1 MKSRAGRAALALTLV
16 AGAAQALAAD
26 CRPDPLPGR
35 DLYVRGTPTGW
46 RAEDEMA
53 MRWQCDHWEWVGALH
68 GEHLVKIGDED
79 WSPDAD
85 LGVAPG
91 TPALASGTSA
101 PTVRKGEAATHRF
114 DGMAR
119 VALTPAATP
128 GGASTLAITDLPAD
142 TPRAAAAAS
151 AVTDPVALSVA
162 FDSQKAADK
171 SPYGAVTTGTDV
183 SVALAALPGVEQ
195 ATLVVEKRRLE
206 GDQTTLAYTELA
218 RVPLARTPAGADGR
232 ERWRGDFRFDAPAVH
247 GYWFELRIGGR
258 IFVFENNATPI
269 YWTRERGAGGAGVV
283 AEVPRSAS
291 RIRRFRQTVYAP
303 YAVPGW
309 ARDAVY
315 YYIFP
320 ERFRNGDARND
331 PRPGV
336 DRFHDKAVEFHANW
350 NDKPWRPHTGDGSDD
365 EYSNDFFGGD
375 IAGII
380 QKLDYIRSV
389 GANTLYITPMFT
401 AASNHKYDTADW
413 KHIDPH
419 FGTNADFARLCREA
433 ARRGIR
439 VLPDASLNHSGA
451 DSLYFDRFGT
461 RGGHGAFEGGRIN
474 PASPWA
480 SWYTFDASQA
490 EPDKQYKG
498 WMGVSEL
505 PELDKADPSYRAF
518 AYGAPDSVTR
528 TWLRAGAAGWR
539 MDVAPWVPDD
549 FWRGWRTAVK
559 ETKPDALAVSET
571 WWDASKFFLGD
582 EFDSTMDYIFR
593 NAVLDYANGG
603 DARLMV
609 ANLEE
614 MREAYP
620 PQTFA
625 ALMNLLS
632 THDTARSLHVLG
644 DVDGKSTPAEVALAK
659 QKLRLAVFFQ
669 MTYPGSPTIYYGDE
683 VGLTGSDD
691 PYNRGTYPWADRGG
705 HPDEAMLADFRRLTR
720 LRRDLPVLRHGT
732 LLAPLYV
739 DEHVVALARHDAGAW
754 AITATNNSDAPRTLE
769 IALPVDAPA
778 TGWTNALAKVPVR
791 IDTVTRTVSLVVPPR
806 FGVVMCAGANASRG
820 GVRQRIPAAS
830 PN

>member
-1 MKSRAGRAALALTLV
+1 MIVRLAGPALALTLV
-16 AGAAQALAAD
+16 AGAAQASAAD

-46 RAEDEMA
+46 RAEDEFA
-53 MRWQCDHWEWVGALH
+53 MRWQCDHWEVVGELH
-68 GEHLVKIGDED
+68 GDQSFKIGDED
-79 WSPDAD
+79 WSLDAD
-85 LGVAPG
+85 LGVAPNS
-91 TPALASGTSA
+91 PALASGAAVTTA
-101 PTVRKGEAATHRF
+101 RKGEAARHHF
-114 DGMAR
+114 DGMSR
-119 VALTPAATP
+119 ISLTPA
-128 GGASTLAITDLPAD
+128 GDGAYTLSITDLPAD
-142 TPRAAAAAS
+142 APRPAAPAS
-151 AVTDPVALSVA
+151 AITDPVALSVA
-162 FDSQKAADK
+162 FDSRDVADK
-171 SPYGAVTTGTDV
+171 TPFGAVATGSDIAF
-183 SVALAALPGVEQ
+183 ALSALPGVEQ
-195 ATLVVEKRRLE
+195 VTLVIEKRRLE
-206 GDQTTLAYTELA
+206 GDQTTLDYTELA

-232 ERWRGDFRFDAPAVH
+232 ERWRGHFRFDAPAVH
-247 GYWFELRIGGR
+247 GYWFELKIGGR
-258 IFVFENNATPI
+258 TLVFENNATAI

-283 AEVPRSAS
+283 AEMPHSTQ
-291 RIRRFRQTVYAP
+291 RIRRYRQTVYAP
-303 YAVPGW
+303 YTVPAW
-309 ARDAVY
+309 AKDAVY

-320 ERFRNGDARND
+320 ERFRNGDPRND
-331 PRPGV
+331 PKPGV
-336 DRFHDKAVEFHANW
+336 DKFHDKTVEFHANW

-380 QKLDYIRSV
+380 QKLDYIKSV

-419 FGTNADFARLCREA
+419 FGTNEDFARLCREA

-461 RGGHGAFEGGRIN
+461 RGGHGAFEGGKID
-474 PASPWA
+474 PSSPWA
-480 SWYTFDASQA
+480 SWYTFDASQKD
-490 EPDKQYKG
+490 PDKQYKG
-498 WMGVSEL
+498 WLGVSEL
-505 PELDKADPSYRAF
+505 PELNKADPSYRAF
-518 AYGAPDSVTR
+518 AFGAPDSVTR

-549 FWRGWRTAVK
+549 FWREWRAVVK
-559 ETKPDALAVSET
+559 QTKPDALTVSET

-603 DARLMV
+603 DAALMV
-609 ANLEE
+609 ANLEQI
-614 MREAYP
+614 REAYP

-644 DVDGKSTPAEVALAK
+644 DVDGKSTPDEVALAK

-669 MTYPGSPTIYYGDE
+669 MTYPGSPAIYYGDE
-683 VGLTGSDD
+683 VGMTGGDD

-705 HPDEAMLADFRRLTR
+705 HPDDAMLADFRRLTT

-732 LLAPLYV
+732 LLAPLHV
-739 DEHVVALARHDAGAW
+739 DAHVVALARRDGAAW
-754 AITATNNSDAPRTLE
+754 AITATNNGDAPRTLAL
-769 IALPVDAPA
+769 ALPAGAPVAGWTDVLARTPA
-778 TGWTNALAKVPVR
+778 TLDAR
-791 IDTVTRTVSLVVPPR
+791 TRMLTLVVPPR
-806 FGVVMCAGANASRG
+806 FGVVLAAGQSIRASR
-820 GVRQRIPAAS
+820 
-830 PN
+830 

>member
-1 MKSRAGRAALALTLV
+1 MTSRRLGDSALALTLV
-16 AGAAQALAAD
+16 AGAVQAWAGD

-46 RAEDEMA
+46 RAEDEVA
-53 MRWQCDHWEWVGALH
+53 MHWQCDHWEWVGTLK
-68 GEHLVKIGDED
+68 GDHLIKIGDED

-85 LGVAPG
+85 LGVAAG
-91 TPALASGTSA
+91 TPVLASGASA
-101 PTVRKGEAATHRF
+101 PAVRKGEAARHRF
-114 DGMAR
+114 DGMTR
-119 VALTPAATP
+119 VTLTPA
-128 GGASTLAITDLPAD
+128 GAPDGAGVLSITDLPAD
-142 TPRAAAAAS
+142 TPRPTAAS
-151 AVTDPVALSVA
+151 TVVTDLVALSVA
-162 FDSQKAADK
+162 FDSQKASDK
-171 SPYGAVTTGTDV
+171 SPYGAVAAGTDV
-183 SVALAALPGVEQ
+183 AFALGALPGVEQ
-195 ATLVVEKRRLE
+195 AMLVVEKRRLE
-206 GDQTTLAYTELA
+206 GDQATLAYTELA
-218 RVPLARTPAGADGR
+218 RVPLARVPAGADGR
-232 ERWRGDFRFDAPAVH
+232 ERWRGHYRFDAPAVY
-247 GYWFELRIGGR
+247 GYWFELRVGGR
-258 IFVFENNATPI
+258 TFVFENNATPV
-269 YWTRERGAGGAGVV
+269 YWTRERGAGGPGVV
-283 AEVPRSAS
+283 AEPPHSSR
-291 RIRRFRQTVYAP
+291 RIRRFRQTIYQP
-303 YAVPGW
+303 YTVPGW

-320 ERFRNGDARND
+320 ERFRNGDPRND
-331 PRPGV
+331 PKPGV
-336 DRFHDKAVEFHANW
+336 DQFHDKTVEFHENW
-350 NDKPWRPHTGDGSDD
+350 TDKPWRPHTGDGSDD
-365 EYSNDFFGGD
+365 EYNNDFFGGD

-413 KHIDPH
+413 KRVDPH
-419 FGTNADFARLCREA
+419 FGTNDDFARLCREA

-451 DSLYFDRFGT
+451 DSIYFDRYGT

-480 SWYTFDASQA
+480 SWYTFDASQKDA
-490 EPDKQYKG
+490 DKQYKG
-498 WMGVSEL
+498 WLDVADL
-505 PELDKADPSYRAF
+505 PELNKADPSYRAF

-559 ETKPDALAVSET
+559 ETRPDALTVSET

-582 EFDSTMDYIFR
+582 EFDSTMNYIFR

-625 ALMNLLS
+625 ALMNVLS

-644 DVDGKSTPAEVALAK
+644 DVDGKSTREEVALAK
-659 QKLRLAVFFQ
+659 RKLRLAVFLQ
-669 MTYPGSPTIYYGDE
+669 MTYPGSPAIFYGDE
-683 VGLTGSDD
+683 VGVTGAED

-705 HPDEAMLADFRRLTR
+705 HPDDALLADFRRLAK
-720 LRRDLPVLRHGT
+720 LRRDLPVLRHGA
-732 LLAPLYV
+732 LRAPLHV
-739 DEHVVALARHDAGAW
+739 DEHVVVQARRDADAW
-754 AITATNNSDAPRTLE
+754 AITATNNADAARTLRV
-769 IALPVDAPA
+769 ALPEDAPA
-778 TGWTNALAKVPVR
+778 TGWVDVLARTAARV
-791 IDTVTRTVSLVVPPR
+791 DTAGRTLTLVVPPR
-806 FGVVMCAGANASRG
+806 FGMVLATGSKEASR
-820 GVRQRIPAAS
+820 R
-830 PN
+830 

>member
-1 MKSRAGRAALALTLV
+1 MTSRSPRCALALALL

-53 MRWQCDHWEWVGALH
+53 MHWQCDHWEWMGPLD
-68 GEHLVKIGDED
+68 GEHQLKIGDED
-79 WSPDAD
+79 WSADAD
-85 LGVAPG
+85 LGVASG
-91 TPALASGTSA
+91 TPALASGA
-101 PTVRKGEAATHRF
+101 RVATVRQGEAARHRF
-114 DGMAR
+114 DGLAR

-128 GGASTLAITDLPAD
+128 DGAPVLAITDLPAG
-142 TPRAAAAAS
+142 TPRPAAAAS
-151 AVTDPVALSVA
+151 AVTDPVALSVV
-162 FDSQKAADK
+162 FDSQKAAHK
-171 SPYGAVTTGTDV
+171 SPYGAVTMGSDV
-183 SVALAALPGVEQ
+183 AFALDALPGVEQ

-206 GDQTTLAYTELA
+206 GDQTTLDYAALA
-218 RVPLARTPAGADGR
+218 RVPLVRAPAGADGR
-232 ERWRGDFRFDAPAVH
+232 ERWSGRFRFDAPAVY
-247 GYWFELRIGGR
+247 GYWFEIRIGGHA
-258 IFVFENNATPI
+258 FVFQNNATPI

-283 AEVPRSAS
+283 AEVPHSAR

-303 YAVPGW
+303 YAVPAW

-320 ERFRNGDARND
+320 ERFRNGDTRND

-336 DRFHDKAVEFHANW
+336 DRFHDRTVEFHANW
-350 NDKPWRPHTGDGSDD
+350 NDKPWRPHAGDGSDD
-365 EYSNDFFGGD
+365 EYNNDFFGGD

-451 DSLYFDRFGT
+451 DSIYFDRFGT
-461 RGGHGAFEGGRIN
+461 RGGQGAFEGGRIN

-480 SWYTFDASQA
+480 RWYTFDASQT
-490 EPDKQYKG
+490 EPERQYKG
-498 WMGVSEL
+498 WLGVSGL
-505 PELDKADPSYRAF
+505 PELDKSDPSYRAF

-559 ETKPDALAVSET
+559 QTKRDALTVSET

-582 EFDSTMDYIFR
+582 EFDSTMNYIFR

-603 DARLMV
+603 DARLMA

-620 PQTFA
+620 PQSFA

-632 THDTARSLHVLG
+632 THDAARSLHVLG

-669 MTYPGSPTIYYGDE
+669 MTYPGSPAIYYGDE
-683 VGLTGSDD
+683 VGMTGGDD

-705 HPDEAMLADFRRLTR
+705 HPDAALLADFRRLAK

-732 LLAPLYV
+732 LVAPLHV
-739 DEHVVALARHDAGAW
+739 DANVVVLARHDGQRW
-754 AITATNNSDAPRTLE
+754 AITATNNSDQAR
-769 IALPVDAPA
+769 
-778 TGWTNALAKVPVR
+778 
-791 IDTVTRTVSLVVPPR
+791 TVTVPLAEGMPDR
-806 FGVVMCAGANASRG
+806 AWRDPQDG
-820 GVRQRIPAAS
+820 GVLRPGGQGDATDPRALLLTLSPRSGRILVDVPR
-830 PN
+830 P